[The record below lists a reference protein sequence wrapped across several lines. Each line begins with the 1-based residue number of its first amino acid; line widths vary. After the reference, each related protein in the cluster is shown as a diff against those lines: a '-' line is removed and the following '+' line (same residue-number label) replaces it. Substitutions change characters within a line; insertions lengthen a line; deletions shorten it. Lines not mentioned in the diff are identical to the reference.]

1 MACSGRPPTLTNPA
15 ELRKEAQV
23 AAIKDAEKEIQ
34 RAVNGILRDIEAANR
49 KSVATGRMGSSF
61 SVSSSSC
68 AKYIV
73 RRAPLNFAELKETVD
88 RVVVELRK
96 VFRDADQLQVL
107 QVDWQDD
114 LSGTPSA
121 LILLSWEPKVEQST
135 ASAFIR
141 PDITRVV

>member
-23 AAIKDAEKEIQ
+23 ADIKDAEKEIQ
-34 RAVNGILRDIEAANR
+34 RAVNGILRDIESANR
-49 KSVATGRMGSSF
+49 KAAATGKMGSAF
-61 SVSSSSC
+61 LVSSSSC

-73 RRAPLNFAELKETVD
+73 RRAPLNFAELKETAD
-88 RVVVELRK
+88 RLVVELRK
-96 VFRDADQLQVL
+96 VFRDADQLQV
-107 QVDWQDD
+107 DWQDD
-114 LSGTPSA
+114 LSGTRAA
-121 LILLSWEPKVEQST
+121 LIRLSWEPKVEQST